1 MNKIIL
7 LISFFLLSL
16 ALESQTTQDT
26 INNPFW
32 QAMMFDHSININKS
46 KRAFD
51 LYFSNKPKVK
61 GTGYKQFERWYH
73 NWKQKVNADGS
84 FPAPDRTNQEMK
96 KYFRNN
102 LTPRSATGAWTNLG
116 PNYNATLTY
125 SGLFPHAG
133 VGRVNAIAFHNT
145 NPNVIYAGAP
155 QGGFW
160 YTTDKGANWTASNDN
175 LTLTS
180 LGISDIAYIPGVAD
194 SVILIG
200 TGDKNGDVSSGI
212 GVWRST
218 NGGLSFINS
227 NTGIGNKVVSRFAV
241 NPERNSTIYAAV
253 DDGIYVSYNKG
264 LNWTKRAT
272 AGTNYFKDIK
282 YCPGDTMTLY
292 AARFGMWGPYA
303 DFYRSTDAGATWTI
317 VTSGLNAVNKNRIE
331 IAVTEANPN
340 IVYLVA
346 SRSGTHVLEAFYKSS
361 NKGASF
367 TQRINGTAFNILGG
381 DIGGG
386 DTRGQGWYDLSII
399 GSPTDSNFV
408 LVGGINIFKS
418 ANGGN
423 SWTPSASWRSEG
435 GTDYVHADIHYF
447 GRNPV
452 NNEIWVGS
460 DGGVDFTNNNG
471 TTYTSRNNGLCI
483 GQIYNL
489 GVSQRSKTRFISGF
503 QDDGTKVG
511 STPTN
516 WIARVGGDGMQ
527 CEISNFDTTVL
538 FGNVQYGDLRR
549 STNNGTSWTDI
560 TVPGQ
565 PGPWAAPCHLHPRR
579 NDIMVV
585 LYKDA
590 RVSKDIVTAGVPA
603 FSNITTGETTD
614 GSAIRFSNVN
624 DSIVFLGWEDG
635 VFRQANILASPITAV
650 TMTNPNGGSRISD
663 IETSFNNENVV
674 YCTSGNRVYKSTN
687 RGTSWNNISGTLP
700 NIPMHSIVLD
710 KNSPEGLYVGSDAGV
725 YYKDSLMANWVFY
738 NTGMAVGSEI
748 RDLEIVYDT
757 ICTDRSVIYAA
768 TYGRGLWK
776 GDLRISET
784 QPNPNFTIPASSCA
798 SLPVNITNTTVP
810 GSNGAPITY
819 EWIITPATFTYAG
832 ATNSN
837 SQNPIIVF
845 NAVGNYSIT
854 LKASKPYGGFCMISK
869 PNVINI
875 GSKGNLTLKTIND
888 TTICPGDSVVV
899 SLGGMQNY
907 NFTPNTNVSKLNDSF
922 AYVNPTIQTNY
933 MIIGDINAGCF
944 DTTYVTI
951 RMKPSPAYTLAGNT
965 SICNGDSSTISF
977 TGIDTVFWSPLTG
990 LTDLSPTSKRI
1001 KIASTSSYNI
1011 RLVKGGTC
1019 DVKFSLP
1026 VLVKTIPN
1034 FSLSKSFNQTM
1045 CIGDSLIVNENNS
1058 VPNLVWSPAI
1068 GVTSLSSSSFSF
1080 KPIVSRKYMLRTI
1093 DTNYCAASRDSI
1105 NFAMIAKP
1113 AVFVSGPNAVC
1124 LGNSVTFTASGADT
1138 FKWSP
1143 STFLNTTIGNS
1154 VICSPTSSRIYSIQ
1168 GITGPCSTSVSKTI
1182 NVGTVQAN
1190 LNLVGKTEACL
1201 GSVVDLVVSGADT
1214 VKWLPANLVSSEYA
1228 KSVRISTNA
1237 STIVTVIGETVGCFD
1252 TLDIPITIRPLPLV
1266 IATKN
1271 VTNAICPGEKIAI
1284 KATGG
1289 VSYYIDPI
1297 YNTTKPKF
1305 DSFIITPAATTKY
1318 FITGINSFGCQ
1329 GKDSMIIDV
1338 TPIPTITITPTISTI
1353 KRGDSFQISSTGGGT
1368 YEWTPKKYI
1377 SGTNLASMIMVKPDS
1392 DIVYNVK
1399 VTSPEGCINKGIAI
1413 VYVQQNPNPPSALQ
1427 NSSLANIVIYPI
1439 PASNELNIETTEE
1452 MRATIYSLTGS
1463 MVKEFNQFEIKQVL
1477 NIGDLAAG
1485 NYFLSLESRKGTKKL
1500 TKIELVK

>member
-7 LISFFLLSL
+7 LFSFFLLSFT
-16 ALESQTTQDT
+16 LESQTTQDT
-26 INNPFW
+26 INSPFW
-32 QAMMFDHSININKS
+32 QAMMFDKSININKT

-73 NWKQKVNADGS
+73 NWKLKVNADGS
-84 FPAPDRTNQEMK
+84 FPAPDRTLQEMK
-96 KYFRNN
+96 KYLRNN
-102 LTPRSATGAWTNLG
+102 LTPRSASGAWTSMG
-116 PNYNATLTY
+116 PSFNANLTY
-125 SGLFPHAG
+125 SGAFPHAG

-145 NPNVIYAGAP
+145 NPNIIYAGAP

-160 YTTDKGANWTASNDN
+160 YTTDKGLNWTASNDN
-175 LTLTS
+175 LTMTS
-180 LGISDIAYIPGVAD
+180 LGISDIAYIPGAAD

-200 TGDKNGDVSSGI
+200 TGDKDGNVASGI

-241 NPERNSTIYAAV
+241 NPDNNSTIYAAV

-264 LNWTKRAT
+264 LNWTKRT
-272 AGTNYFKDIK
+272 SAGTNYFKDIK

-292 AARFGMWGPYA
+292 ATRFGMWGPYA
-303 DFYRSTDAGATWTI
+303 DFYRSTDAGVNWTQI
-317 VTSGLNAVNKNRIE
+317 TSGLNAVNKNRIE
-331 IAVTEANPN
+331 IAVTAANPN

-346 SRSGTHVLEAFYKSS
+346 SKAGTHVLEAFYKSS

-381 DIGGG
+381 DIDGG
-386 DTRGQGWYDLSII
+386 DTRGQGYYDLAITS
-399 GSPTDSNFV
+399 SPSDSNFV

-418 ANGGN
+418 QNGG
-423 SWTPSASWRSEG
+423 STWTPSASWRSEG

-447 GRNPV
+447 GRNPI

-460 DGGVDFTNNNG
+460 DGGVDFTANNG
-471 TTYTSRNNGLCI
+471 TTYTSRNNGLTI

-538 FGNVQYGDLRR
+538 FGNVQYGDLQR
-549 STNNGTSWTDI
+549 STNNGSTFIDI
-560 TVPGQ
+560 PVPGA

-590 RVSKDIVTAGVPA
+590 RVSKDIVTAAAPT
-603 FSNITTGETTD
+603 FNNITTGETTD

-624 DSIVFLGWEDG
+624 DSLVFLGWEDG
-635 VFRQANILASPITAV
+635 VFRQANILASTITQT
-650 TMTNPNGGSRISD
+650 TMTNPNGASRISD

-674 YCTSGNRVYKSTN
+674 YCTSGTRVYKSTN
-687 RGTSWNNISGTLP
+687 RGNSWTNISSNLP
-700 NIPMHSIVLD
+700 NIPMNTIVLD
-710 KNSPEGLYVGSDAGV
+710 KNSPEGLYVGSEAGV
-725 YYKDSLMANWVFY
+725 YYKDSLMTNWVLY
-738 NTGMAVGSEI
+738 NTGMAIGSDI

-757 ICTDRSVIYAA
+757 VCTDRSVLYAA

-784 QPNPNFTIPASSCA
+784 QPNPNFTIPATSCA
-798 SLPVNITNTTVP
+798 TLPVNITNTTVP
-810 GSNGAPITY
+810 GSNGASITY

-837 SQNPIIVF
+837 SQNPIVVF
-845 NAVGNYSIT
+845 NATGNYSIT
-854 LKASKPYGGFCMISK
+854 LKASKPFGGFCVISK
-869 PNVINI
+869 PNIINI
-875 GSKGNLTLKTIND
+875 GSKGNLTLKTTND
-888 TTICPGDSVVV
+888 TTVCPGDSVLV

-907 NFTPNTNVSKLNDSF
+907 NYTPNTNVAKFNDSF
-922 AYVNPTIQTNY
+922 AYLYPAAQTNY
-933 MIIGDINAGCF
+933 MIIGDINTGCF
-944 DTTYVTI
+944 DTTYVLVK
-951 RMKPSPAYTLAGNT
+951 MKPKPTYTMTGPT
-965 SICNGDSSTISF
+965 SFCNGDSSTISF
-977 TGIDTVFWSPLTG
+977 TGIDTTYWSPLIG
-990 LTDLSPTSKRI
+990 ITDLSPTSKKI
-1001 KIASTSSYNI
+1001 KITSTNSYNI
-1011 RLVKGGTC
+1011 RIVKGGTC
-1019 DVKFSLP
+1019 DVKISLP

-1045 CIGDSLIVNENNS
+1045 CIGDSMMVNENNS
-1058 VPNLVWSPAI
+1058 VPNLVWSPITGITPQSA
-1068 GVTSLSSSSFSF
+1068 TSFSF
-1080 KPIVSRKYMLRTI
+1080 KPLVSRKYFLRTL

-1105 NFAMIAKP
+1105 NFTMIPKP
-1113 AVFVSGPNAVC
+1113 TIFIGGPSVVC
-1124 LGNSVTFTASGADT
+1124 SGNSVTFTASGADT

-1143 STFLNTTIGNS
+1143 STFLDTNKGNS
-1154 VICSPTSSRIYSIQ
+1154 VICTPTSSRIYSIE
-1168 GITGPCSTSVSKTI
+1168 GITGPCSATVSKTI
-1182 NVGTVQAN
+1182 NVGTVAAN
-1190 LNLVGKTEACL
+1190 LTLIGKTEVCL
-1201 GSVVDLVVSGADT
+1201 GSGVDLTVSGADS
-1214 VKWLPANLVSSEYA
+1214 VKWSPASLVSSEYV
-1228 KSVRISTNA
+1228 KSVRISTNT
-1237 STIVTVIGETVGCFD
+1237 STIVRVIGETVGCFD

-1266 IATKN
+1266 IASKN
-1271 VTNAICPGEKIAI
+1271 VSNAICPGEKIAI

-1289 VSYYIDPI
+1289 LSYYIDPI

-1305 DSFIITPAATTKY
+1305 DSFVVTPAATTKY

-1329 GKDSMIIDV
+1329 GKDSLILDV
-1338 TPIPTITITPTISTI
+1338 NPIPTITIAPTISTI
-1353 KRGDSFQISSTGGGT
+1353 KRGDSLQITAAGGGT
-1368 YEWTPKKYI
+1368 YEWTPNKYI
-1377 SGTNLASMIMVKPDS
+1377 SGTNLASMIMVKPDT
-1392 DIVYNVK
+1392 DVVYNVK
-1399 VTSPEGCINKGIAI
+1399 VTSPQGCINKGIAI

-1427 NSSLANIVIYPI
+1427 NAGLANIIIYPN
-1439 PASNELNIETTEE
+1439 PASNLLNIETTEK
-1452 MRATIYSLTGS
+1452 MRATIFTIAGS
-1463 MVKEFNQFEIKQVL
+1463 MVKEFDQFETKQVL
-1477 NIGDLAAG
+1477 DIEDLAAG
-1485 NYFLSLESRKGTKKL
+1485 AYLLSLENRIGTKKL
-1500 TKIELVK
+1500 SKIEILK